1 MEMFAPVI
9 KETYKDADKE
19 TIVVAIMPCTA
30 KKAEAA
36 RKEFVRQGIRDVD
49 YVITT
54 QELVQMIREAG
65 IDFSANIILGAAGT
79 EKWRENAAASA
90 QLLNEVKPYLIF
102 LATLHVDAGSPLYEE
117 REAGAFAESTLGQNI
132 QEELELLRRLD
143 LDGTAFF
150 GLHTSNVIP
159 VAGTLPED
167 KAKLIGMLERGMA
180 KIPARILDSR
190 PEKGYEGMAIL
201 E

>member
-1 MEMFAPVI
+1 MDG
-9 KETYKDADKE
+9 K
-19 TIVVAIMPCTA
+19 CHC
-30 KKAEAA
+30 
-36 RKEFVRQGIRDVD
+36 Q
-49 YVITT
+49 
-54 QELVQMIREAG
+54 RE
-65 IDFSANIILGAAGT
+65 
-79 EKWRENAAASA
+79 
-90 QLLNEVKPYLIF
+90 LLNEVKPYLIF

-117 REAGAFAESTLGQNI
+117 LRAGTFVENTLGQNL
-132 QEELELLRRLD
+132 QEELELLKRLE

-167 KAKLIGMLERGMA
+167 KDKLIEMLEKGMA
-180 KIPARILDSR
+180 KIPARILHSK